1 MCGTTTREARS
12 MTRRPWIALVAAA
25 ALVASTLAAADT
37 SVVFSSKEVA
47 IIRDYYAHP
56 PQDAGKGPPKKQK
69 SKPLP
74 PGIAKN
80 LQRGKPLPP
89 GIAKQQLPDDLVRRL
104 PPVPSGYERVIVDG
118 RVVLVEVATQ
128 VIRDVLEDLIF

>member
-1 MCGTTTREARS
+1 MN
-12 MTRRPWIALVAAA
+12 RRPWIALVAGA

-56 PQDAGKGPPKKQK
+56 PQDASKGQSKKQK

-104 PPVPSGYERVIVDG
+104 PPGYERVIVDG
-118 RVVLVEVATQ
+118 RVVLVEVSTQ